1 MLPGVEADVFP
12 DGGLARVRLY
22 GSMDP
27 AQRRMIGLRWFNAL
41 PETHA
46 RAAIAQHAAR
56 RGEHATKLAAS
67 RPFTDAATLLAV
79 CE

>member
-12 DGGLARVRLY
+12 DGGPARVRLY

-46 RAAIAQHAAR
+46 RAVIAQHAA
-56 RGEHATKLAAS
+56 GEHATKLAAS
-67 RPFTDAATLLAV
+67 RPFTDAATLAV